1 MEIGSQVTWMHV
13 SSRGSTF
20 SMRTKTG
27 QIEKINGDV
36 ATVITGRNKR
46 RVEVPVIELRLAGQR
61 TKLTEFAETVFGA
74 NSARQEEN
82 EIPQPPQS

>member
-1 MEIGSQVTWMHV
+1 MEIGNQVTWTHV

-46 RVEVPVIELRLAGQR
+46 RVEIPVNELRLAGQR
-61 TKLTEFAETVFGA
+61 TTLTDFAETVFGA
-74 NSARQEEN
+74 NRARQGEDV
-82 EIPQPPQS
+82 QPPQS

>member
-1 MEIGSQVTWMHV
+1 MEIGNQVTWLHV

-46 RVEVPVIELRLAGQR
+46 RVEVPVNELRLAGQR
-61 TKLTEFAETVFGA
+61 TALTDFAETIFGA
-74 NSARQEEN
+74 NRARQGEDV
-82 EIPQPPQS
+82 QTPQS